1 MANPI
6 SSITNAITGGENE
19 VGQSDLAQ
27 ILSTIE
33 GISTPDA
40 AQLQLSPLA
49 QYTNTGDL
57 SAAQA
62 QAAAAG
68 PSAYGSEDLSSVP
81 MSTMQQALSQEQEI
95 ASANGMTPQE
105 QAQIAEAENTVN
117 ANTAG
122 QNGAIAQQFAAEGVP
137 QSLISAA
144 LQTQNADNAAQT
156 ANLDALQAQGQAATQ
171 GLTALSNEGAL
182 ANTMYG
188 DQTTQANTVAAAQ
201 NALNQ
206 FNAQNTQQTNLANQA
221 TQQAANTYNTTNA
234 QTLAN
239 QNVQGEQTVQEQNQ
253 VEAPQEAASLALQKG
268 QEEAGVG
275 EAQANQATAAGQQAA
290 GLVGSVLGAGATL
303 GAGAMNAGATN
314 NLATAIS
321 HADGG
326 EIPPQTLP
334 AINFKVGGPVPGQ
347 ARVAGDSLQNDTVPA
362 KLSPGEFV
370 VPRTAMANPAVRD
383 FLAKHVP
390 TPRPPSDPH
399 PSDVASVMRALSML
413 RAGQGA

>member
-1 MANPI
+1 MAGI
-6 SSITNAITGGENE
+6 LDFLTGGSNEN
-19 VGQSDLAQ
+19 AQ
-27 ILSTIE
+27 AALSEALSNIQAVN
-33 GISTPDA
+33 TPDA
-40 AQLQLSPLA
+40 QQLELSPLA
-49 QYTNTGDL
+49 QYENTGDL

-239 QNVQGEQTVQEQNQ
+239 QNVQGQQTVQEQNQ
-253 VEAPQEAASLALQKG
+253 VEAPQEAASLALQKAAD
-268 QEEAGVG
+268 EAGVG
-275 EAQANQATAAGQQAA
+275 EAQSQQQTAVGQQDAGIFGAALGAAGSAA
-290 GLVGSVLGAGATL
+290 SGGIKV
-303 GAGAMNAGATN
+303 
-314 NLATAIS
+314 
-321 HADGG
+321 ADGG

-347 ARVAGDSLQNDTVPA
+347 ARVAGDSLRNDTVPA

-390 TPRPPSDPH
+390 TPRPPSEPH

-413 RAGQGA
+413 RARQGA